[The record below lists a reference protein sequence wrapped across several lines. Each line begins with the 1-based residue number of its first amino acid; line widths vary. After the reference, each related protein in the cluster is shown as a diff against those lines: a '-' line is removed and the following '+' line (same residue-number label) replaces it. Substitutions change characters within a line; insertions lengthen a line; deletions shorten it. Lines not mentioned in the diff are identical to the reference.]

1 MTADRAHPPRPLQED
16 KMPVIVVANP
26 KGGVGKSTLSSNIA
40 GYFARQGHTVM
51 LGDVDRQQSSRLWLQ
66 WRAATLPTILSWDIT
81 EDHIARPP
89 KGTTHIVLDT
99 PAGLHGKGLDAVM
112 KLADK
117 VVVPLQASVFD
128 IHATQGF
135 LAELAEHKHAGKAQ
149 LGVVANRVKDHTKAT
164 EHLIEFL
171 KTLDIPLLG
180 QLRDTQNYAHLA
192 AHGLSLWDVPAT
204 KVEKDLGQWAPI
216 LDWMN
221 RS

>member
-1 MTADRAHPPRPLQED
+1 
-16 KMPVIVVANP
+16 MPVVVIANP

-66 WRAATLPTILSWDIT
+66 WRAPTLPTILSWDIT

-99 PAGLHGKGLDAVM
+99 PAGLHGPGLDAVM

-135 LAELAEHKHAGKAQ
+135 LAELAERRKPGKLQ

-164 EHLIEFL
+164 AHLHEFL
-171 KTLDIPLLG
+171 QTLDVPLLG

-216 LDWMN
+216 LDWLN
-221 RS
+221 RP

>member
-1 MTADRAHPPRPLQED
+1 
-16 KMPVIVVANP
+16 MPVVVIANP

-66 WRAATLPTILSWDIT
+66 WRAPTLPTILSWDIT

-99 PAGLHGKGLDAVM
+99 PAGLHGPGLDAVM

-135 LAELAEHKHAGKAQ
+135 LAELAERRKPGKLQ

-171 KTLDIPLLG
+171 QTLDVPLLG
-180 QLRDTQNYAHLA
+180 TLRDTQNYAHLA

-204 KVEKDLGQWAPI
+204 KVEKDLAQWAPI
-216 LDWMN
+216 LGWLDQA
-221 RS
+221 

>member
-1 MTADRAHPPRPLQED
+1 
-16 KMPVIVVANP
+16 MPVIVVANP

-135 LAELAEHKHAGKAQ
+135 LAELAQHKQAGKAQ

-171 KTLDIPLLG
+171 QTLEIPMLG

-216 LDWMN
+216 LNWL
-221 RS
+221 SQA

>member
-1 MTADRAHPPRPLQED
+1 
-16 KMPVIVVANP
+16 MPVIVVANP

-66 WRAATLPTILSWDIT
+66 WRPTTLPTILSWDIT

-117 VVVPLQASVFD
+117 VLVPLQASVFD

-135 LAELAEHKHAGKAQ
+135 IAELAQHKQASKAQ

-164 EHLIEFL
+164 EHLVAFL
-171 KTLDIPLLG
+171 QTLDVPLLG
-180 QLRDTQNYAHLA
+180 SLRDTQNYAHLA

-204 KVEKDLGQWAPI
+204 KVEKDLGQWAPV
-216 LDWMN
+216 LAWLN
-221 RS
+221 QA

>member
-1 MTADRAHPPRPLQED
+1 
-16 KMPVIVVANP
+16 MPVVVIANP

-66 WRAATLPTILSWDIT
+66 WRAPTLPTILSWDIT
-81 EDHIARPP
+81 DDHIARPP

-99 PAGLHGKGLDAVM
+99 PAGLHGPGLDAVM

-135 LAELAEHKHAGKAQ
+135 LAELAERRKPGKLQ

-164 EHLIEFL
+164 AHLHEFL
-171 KTLDIPLLG
+171 QTLDVPLLG

-204 KVEKDLGQWAPI
+204 KVEKDLAQWAPI
-216 LDWMN
+216 LAWLDQA
-221 RS
+221 

>member
-1 MTADRAHPPRPLQED
+1 
-16 KMPVIVVANP
+16 MPVIVVANP

-66 WRAATLPTILSWDIT
+66 WRPTTLPTILSWDIT

-99 PAGLHGKGLDAVM
+99 PAGLHGNGLDAVM
-112 KLADK
+112 KLADL

-135 LAELAEHKHAGKAQ
+135 LTELAQHKHAGKAK

-164 EHLIEFL
+164 EHLVAFL
-171 KTLDIPLLG
+171 QTLDIPLLG

-192 AHGLSLWDVPAT
+192 AHGLSLWDVPAN

-216 LDWMN
+216 LAWLQQA
-221 RS
+221 

>member
-1 MTADRAHPPRPLQED
+1 
-16 KMPVIVVANP
+16 MPVIVVANP

-135 LAELAEHKHAGKAQ
+135 LAELAQHKQAGKAQ

-171 KTLDIPLLG
+171 KTLEIPLLG

-216 LDWMN
+216 LAWLN
-221 RS
+221 QA